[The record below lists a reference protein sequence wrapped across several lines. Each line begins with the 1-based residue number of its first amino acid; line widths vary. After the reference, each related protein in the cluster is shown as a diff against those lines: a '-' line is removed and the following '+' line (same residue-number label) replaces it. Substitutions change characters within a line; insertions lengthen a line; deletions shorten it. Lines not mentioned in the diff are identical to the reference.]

1 MNIFIYV
8 YILCFFA
15 HTYRYIYIYIYTVYR
30 YTHINTVGGKKI
42 LHHQGCPKTKFLGLV
57 IFKSFGASPSGAG
70 VCQPY
75 VSTFAMTMNDRWI
88 QEFDVVHSVV
98 ALHRIAKST
107 DYRELRS
114 SNKLREQLASLA
126 SNAADAVS

>member
-1 MNIFIYV
+1 MHLQVVQDFVNRMF
-8 YILCFFA
+8 C
-15 HTYRYIYIYIYTVYR
+15 HD
-30 YTHINTVGGKKI
+30 NG
-42 LHHQGCPKTKFLGLV
+42 
-57 IFKSFGASPSGAG
+57 
-70 VCQPY
+70 
-75 VSTFAMTMNDRWI
+75 DRWI